1 MGIILAYDVT
11 DENSFNN
18 IRNWM
23 RQIETH
29 ASENV
34 AKILIGNKCD
44 RADRKIPTEQGQS
57 LAQEFGIKFM
67 ETSAKSNI
75 NINEAFYYLAKDIK
89 DKRMSEP
96 KPADSINLNTAAAA
110 G

>member
-11 DENSFNN
+11 DEASFNN

-34 AKILIGNKCD
+34 AKILIGNK
-44 RADRKIPTEQGQS
+44 
-57 LAQEFGIKFM
+57 
-67 ETSAKSNI
+67 
-75 NINEAFYYLAKDIK
+75 
-89 DKRMSEP
+89 
-96 KPADSINLNTAAAA
+96 
-110 G
+110 

>member
-11 DENSFNN
+11 DDNSFNN

-34 AKILIGNKCD
+34 AKILIGNKAD
-44 RADRKIPTEQGQS
+44 RQDRKITAEQGAA
-57 LAQEFGIKFM
+57 LAEEFGIRFM
-67 ETSAKSNI
+67 ETSAKNNL
-75 NINEAFYYLAKDIK
+75 NINEAFYSLAKEIK
-89 DKRMSEP
+89 DKRMITDAPSE
-96 KPADSINLNTAAAA
+96 SIVISQ
-110 G
+110 

>member
-11 DENSFNN
+11 DDNSFNN

-44 RADRKIPTEQGQS
+44 RADRKIPTEQG
-57 LAQEFGIKFM
+57 
-67 ETSAKSNI
+67 
-75 NINEAFYYLAKDIK
+75 
-89 DKRMSEP
+89 
-96 KPADSINLNTAAAA
+96 
-110 G
+110 